1 MRRERHGDCGAMAVA
16 IVTAIG
22 TTVVTT
28 IVPANDV
35 VTREWQQLWYS
46 SILKTTRPIT
56 RTDR

>member
-1 MRRERHGDCGAMAVA
+1 MAVA